1 MGIRALIVVLL
12 VAVSGAYARELAT
25 HRSYAAALPT
35 LAGLPTSVAGWYSEE
50 IPMTKTVAAV
60 LDADVAVQRVY
71 RRADGAEVNLF
82 VAYFAQ
88 QQVNSQIHSPRQCV
102 PGMGYGIVSI
112 EKQPLQCAGGVVAVT
127 RMLIRRNEHMQE
139 MVYWFRTR
147 SGTVNGEYA
156 LKWDLVKNSLARR
169 PTDAVFVRYL
179 APIENA
185 DDMRELMSQLDAP
198 LNSILA
204 EVGLR

>member
-1 MGIRALIVVLL
+1 
-12 VAVSGAYARELAT
+12 
-25 HRSYAAALPT
+25 
-35 LAGLPTSVAGWYSEE
+35 
-50 IPMTKTVAAV
+50 
-60 LDADVAVQRVY
+60 
-71 RRADGAEVNLF
+71 
-82 VAYFAQ
+82 
-88 QQVNSQIHSPRQCV
+88 
-102 PGMGYGIVSI
+102 VSI
-112 EKQPLQCAGGVVAVT
+112 EKQLLQRAGGVVPVT

-139 MVYWFRTR
+139 MIYWFRTR

-185 DDMRELMSQLDAP
+185 DDMRELMNQLDAP

-204 EVGLR
+204 EVGLQ